1 MINNRE
7 LALLI
12 WVTISV
18 AALLLHRGLRLS
30 VTRAL
35 LKPIIAIP
43 ILLLAGWVLGLAF
56 ASARIHLW
64 EGELTIDITVWF
76 FGTALV
82 LLFSATQALNEERFV
97 RQAILGVI
105 SVGVFVEV
113 FVNLYVFSLWAELAL
128 LPVLAVPPML
138 SVVAGSGQ
146 RFASVKALIDTVL
159 ALIGFTLIAYV
170 AFQIVT
176 DWQEFDRTGALRK
189 FALPIWLTIGIV
201 PFIYL
206 FSLYVAYDG
215 AFTWIDFE
223 TDQRRQRWRVKLA
236 LILALRLRIRDVAEV
251 RGYWARQAA
260 DAPTIRDAKRV
271 MEQFKASRRQ
281 REHAALE
288 AEERLE
294 RYAGVDGAD
303 EDGLRL
309 DQREFKET
317 TSALRWLATA
327 QMGSYRNRGGRY
339 RPELVEI
346 LKSGFEH
353 CGLPPDHGI
362 TLWVADDGQSWWAY
376 RRTVT
381 GWCFAIGAAD
391 PPSDE
396 WLYDGPEPPTG
407 PPGEDPAWGERWGID
422 AKNW

>member
-7 LALLI
+7 LVLI
-12 WVTISV
+12 IGVTV
-18 AALLLHRGLRLS
+18 AFAALLLHRGFRSS
-30 VTRAL
+30 VARASFS
-35 LKPIIAIP
+35 PVIAVP
-43 ILLLAGWVLGLAF
+43 ILLLAGWVVGLAF
-56 ASARIHLW
+56 ASTRIHLW
-64 EGELTIDITVWF
+64 DGELTIDATVWF

-82 LLFSATQALNEERFV
+82 LLLTATQALSEERFF
-97 RQAILGVI
+97 RRTILGII

-113 FVNLYVFSLWAELAL
+113 FVNLYVFSLWIELAL
-128 LPVLAVPPML
+128 LPALAVLLML
-138 SVVAGSGQ
+138 SVVAGSEQ

-159 ALIGFTLIAYV
+159 GLIGLALIAYV
-170 AFQIVT
+170 VFQIAT
-176 DWQEFDRTGALRK
+176 DWQDFDRTGALRK
-189 FALPIWLTIGIV
+189 FALPVWLTIGVV
-201 PFIYL
+201 PFVYL
-206 FSLYVAYDG
+206 FSLYFAYDG
-215 AFTWIDFE
+215 AFRQVDFE
-223 TDQRRQRWRVKLA
+223 TNQRRQRWRVKVA
-236 LILALRLRIRDVAEV
+236 LVLHLRVGIQDIAAFRF
-251 RGYWARQAA
+251 YWAKRAA
-260 DAPTIRDAKRV
+260 AAPSFRDATQV
-271 MEQFKASRRQ
+271 IDDFKASRRADQ
-281 REHAALE
+281 RAE
-288 AEERLE
+288 AEAQDRL
-294 RYAGVDGAD
+294 RQYAGVDGAD
-303 EDGLRL
+303 EEGRRL
-309 DQREFKET
+309 DQREFRET

-327 QMGSYRNRGGRY
+327 QMGRYRNRGGRY
-339 RPELVEI
+339 RPELMEI